1 MKKILTVVVI
11 GVLFAAPFA
20 VAMENPAVGKLIA
33 EVTKALNADPGGSE
47 KIKAFAVEKLVPFC
61 TNEAFVKAAK
71 SHNAKNMSLEEIKKL
86 DKEWIDAEEELPI
99 MIELLENPCGKEFQT
114 LAKVEMAVAKGF
126 VFDNQGATVGSLGT
140 PNDYWQ
146 GDEGKYRR
154 TVKDHSIEIG
164 PIKFDK
170 AENTQ
175 LQHLAFPIIDEDGT
189 VVGGFLVGIFLEKL

>member
-1 MKKILTVVVI
+1 MKKILTMVVI
-11 GVLFAAPFA
+11 GVLFASSFA
-20 VAMENPAVGKLIA
+20 VAVENPAVGKMIA
-33 EVTKALNADPGGSE
+33 KVTKDLNADPGGSE

-61 TNEAFVKAAK
+61 TNKVFLEVVK
-71 SHNAKNMSLEEIKKL
+71 SHNAQNISLEEIKKI
-86 DKEWIDAEEELPI
+86 DKEWMEAEEELPI
-99 MIELLENPCGKEFQT
+99 MTALLDNPCGKELKA
-114 LAKVEMAVAKGF
+114 LAEEEMAVSKGF
-126 VFDNQGATVGSLGT
+126 VFDNQGATVGSYGI

-146 GDEGKYRR
+146 GDEGKFKR

-189 VVGGFLVGIFLEKL
+189 VVGGFLIGIFLEKL